1 MEVLPLNTFIFRL
14 VLALLLGACVGIERE
29 LKQRNAGLVT
39 NALVSLGAATYI
51 LISIHVSDSMGGDPS
66 RVLAQVV
73 TGIGFLGAG
82 LIIRDGFSVFGLN
95 TAATVWCS
103 AAVGCTCGFGCW
115 KEALIATGA
124 IIAAHFIFSPLVYA
138 IEKRPLRNSIIK
150 EIGYKITISTSKQS
164 ESEIRTLLMKKITA
178 YPRFQIRSLT
188 TSKDGSSEQVTIEGE
203 ILSYGRMEKELESV
217 VVNLAGK
224 PNVNSISWE
233 VLKQTIDR

>member
-150 EIGYKITISTSKQS
+150 EIGYKITISTPKQT
-164 ESEIRTLLMKKITA
+164 EADTRALLIKKITA
-178 YPRFQIRSLT
+178 YPRFQIRLLT
-188 TSKDGSSEQVTIEGE
+188 AHKDNVSGMVTIVCE
-203 ILSYGRMEKELESV
+203 ILSYGRMEKEIENIV
-217 VVNLAGK
+217 TDMAGTLHI
-224 PNVNSISWE
+224 NSISWE
-233 VLKQTIDR
+233 VLKQTIDQ